1 MIEEIRMIDNRKGLI
16 DKLMSTKKM
25 TPKEHLT
32 LFKNDDIFAHML
44 NNGWKKLTIDP
55 LLETIEIKEKTGR
68 ELAVLTILSS
78 EDYKRAFRMIQ
89 DKAFMDISIK
99 KGKQETLG
107 LYPKFGNLI
116 SKDEFR
122 IIQKSHVIS
131 IEIFYESDSKLAD
144 F

>member
-1 MIEEIRMIDNRKGLI
+1 MQENRMGLI

-25 TPKEHLT
+25 TPTEHLT

-44 NNGWKKLTIDP
+44 NNGWKKLTIDT

-78 EDYKRAFRMIQ
+78 DDYKRAFSMIQ

-99 KGKQETLG
+99 KGNQETIG

-122 IIQKSHVIS
+122 IIQKAHVIS
-131 IEIFYESDSKLAD
+131 VEVFYDNTSKLAD

>member
-1 MIEEIRMIDNRKGLI
+1 MIENRKGLI
-16 DKLMSTKKM
+16 DKLMSTKKIV
-25 TPKEHLT
+25 PKEEKLT

-44 NNGWKKLTIDP
+44 NNDWKKITIDN

-89 DKAFMDISIK
+89 DKAFMDISIMN
-99 KGKQETLG
+99 GNQESIG
-107 LYPKFGNLI
+107 LYPNFGNLI

-122 IIQKSHVIS
+122 IIQKGHVIS
-131 IEIFYESDSKLAD
+131 IEIFYDSNSKLAD

>member
-1 MIEEIRMIDNRKGLI
+1 MIENRKGLI

-25 TPKEHLT
+25 VPKEQKLT

-44 NNGWKKLTIDP
+44 NNDWKKITIDT
-55 LLETIEIKEKTGR
+55 LLETIKIEEKTGR
-68 ELAVLTILSS
+68 ELEVLTILTS
-78 EDYKRAFRMIQ
+78 EDYEDAFRKIQ

-99 KGKQETLG
+99 NGNQESIG
-107 LYPKFGNLI
+107 LYPNFGNLI

-122 IIQKSHVIS
+122 IIQKGHVIS
-131 IEIFYESDSKLAD
+131 VEIFYDNKSKLAD